1 MNTTI
6 ILTSTVYVNPKKC
19 YLYQTDPNERL
30 QTYLKSILQWI
41 HNTNFNIVLVENSG
55 YLFEELKMFQNK
67 RFEIITFKEDEL
79 PETEFIRNDI
89 AKGSSEMFSI
99 NYAFN
104 NSKII
109 NNSQFILKI
118 TARFFIPE
126 LENYL
131 KMYNLNMADCLSQNN
146 PDRCEMVGCHYNHFS
161 TIFNINLLNENNVYD
176 NHVENIWKY
185 RVSKYSNVIRCK
197 EFKIEKTQRGGV
209 SWCFETI

>member
-6 ILTSTVYVNPKKC
+6 ILTSTVNVNRNKSH
-19 YLYQTDPNERL
+19 LYQIDPNDRL
-30 QTYLKSILQWI
+30 NTYIKSILQWI
-41 HNTNFNIVLVENSG
+41 NNTNFNIVLIENSG
-55 YLFEELKMFQNK
+55 YLFEELRMKQNN
-67 RFEIITFKEDEL
+67 RFEIITFKENDL
-79 PETEFIRNDI
+79 PEANYLRNDI

-99 NYAFN
+99 NYAFL

-109 NNSQFILKI
+109 NNSQFIIKI

-131 KMYNLNMADCLSQNN
+131 KMYNLNMVDCLSQNN
-146 PDRCEMVGCHYNHFS
+146 PDRCEMVGCHYNNFNN
-161 TIFNINLLNENNVYD
+161 IFNMYLFNENNEYD

-185 RVSKYSNVIRCK
+185 RISKYSNIIRCK

-209 SWCFETI
+209 NWCFETI